1 MKFYFA
7 VILLLTNTVTFSAE
21 QTEHGWD
28 EDDCKKIEQ
37 AAGSYIIAATVATE
51 ASGKAKDEGNTEEEE
66 SNFDW
71 ALKFMEMSENYS
83 TVYATFCQS

>member
-1 MKFYFA
+1 MKLYLA
-7 VILLLTNTVTFSAE
+7 MILLLTNTAYGAE

-28 EDDCKKIEQ
+28 EDDCRKIEE
-37 AAGSYIIAATVATE
+37 AAGFYIIAATLATE
-51 ASGKAKDEGNTEEEE
+51 ASGKAKDEGNTPEEER
-66 SNFDW
+66 NFDW